1 MRVLKDHVLDYESR
15 TLFIS
20 FNGCNLFKT
29 QWKYPVKDDWTTTV
43 QKDLK
48 DLDIG
53 LDLDEIKQKSDF
65 SFKRLVK
72 MKTKEYALDFLMK
85 IKEKHSKMEKLD
97 YVELK
102 LQNYLKDDKIPVKEA
117 INLYISD

>member
-1 MRVLKDHVLDYESR
+1 MLSKV
-15 TLFIS
+15 
-20 FNGCNLFKT
+20 FKT
-29 QWKYPVKDDWTTTV
+29 QWKYPVKDDWTTSV

-53 LDLDEIKQKSDF
+53 LEFDEIKEMSDY

-72 MKTKEYALDFLMK
+72 IKTKEYALDFLMK
-85 IKEKHSKMEKLD
+85 IKEKHSKMKKLD

-102 LQNYLKDDKIPVKEA
+102 LQNYANIFDPQKLFIPQNFVPPNSCFL
-117 INLYISD
+117 INV